1 MIILLQ
7 ISQCKI
13 SPFVAEFSSKFHIRN
28 MSKRLQSAVF
38 EAIKVFLL
46 NTAYYVLHRAFLT
59 NIAAMQCSSI
69 AMANPSV
76 RLSVTNVLCAQTAI
90 ATGVINGLS
99 ERLFHLVLGKLS
111 LDDGG
116 HP

>member
-1 MIILLQ
+1 MT
-7 ISQCKI
+7 KNN
-13 SPFVAEFSSKFHIRN
+13 SPYSLVCCA
-28 MSKRLQSAVF
+28 LV
-38 EAIKVFLL
+38 
-46 NTAYYVLHRAFLT
+46 FLT

-76 RLSVTNVLCAQTAI
+76 RPSVRPSVTNVLCAQTAI
-90 ATGVINGLS
+90 ATGVINGLFES
-99 ERLFHLVLGKLS
+99 LFHLVLGKLS